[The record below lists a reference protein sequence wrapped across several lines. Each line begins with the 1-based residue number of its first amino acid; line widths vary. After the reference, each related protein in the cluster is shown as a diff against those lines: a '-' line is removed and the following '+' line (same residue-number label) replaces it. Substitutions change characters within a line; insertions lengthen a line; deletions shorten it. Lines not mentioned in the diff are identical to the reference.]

1 MRFNDVLNAMIILAV
16 LLIIGFVSGLH
27 VGRTSAKRVTDTITQ
42 VQLIERPVTI
52 RDSVHTKSVTIKTK
66 DTIYFLDKPVV
77 IPCGDTSFIAQS
89 DSVITATR
97 DTINMAFAYAN
108 RKGHFS
114 LVYRPRPDS
123 IKVIGAGDNG
133 LQLLLQGRIRLD
145 FPDRILLASQD
156 VDVHQWLFQRAKED
170 RLADLCVGVIGAIEQ
185 LVDFDG
191 LKGTLINDPC
201 ILVLEPLATNRGRG
215 QGIRP

>member
-1 MRFNDVLNAMIILAV
+1 MRFNDVLNAMMIVAV

-27 VGRTSAKRVTDTITQ
+27 IGKTSQKRVTDTITT

-66 DTIYFLDKPVV
+66 DTIYFLDKPVI

-123 IKVIGAGDNG
+123 IKVITLPTEVRTENNWGWVVGALGVG
-133 LQLLLQGRIRLD
+133 LGLGVYYGRR
-145 FPDRILLASQD
+145 
-156 VDVHQWLFQRAKED
+156 
-170 RLADLCVGVIGAIEQ
+170 
-185 LVDFDG
+185 
-191 LKGTLINDPC
+191 
-201 ILVLEPLATNRGRG
+201 
-215 QGIRP
+215 

>member
-1 MRFNDVLNAMIILAV
+1 MRFNDVLNAMVILAV

-27 VGRTSAKRVTDTITQ
+27 VGRTSQKRVTDTITR
-42 VQLIERPVTI
+42 VEVLERPVTI

-77 IPCGDTSFIAQS
+77 IPCGDTAFVAQS
-89 DSVITATR
+89 DSVITATQ

-123 IKVIGAGDNG
+123 IKVVTLPTEVVTENNWGWVVGALGIGLG
-133 LQLLLQGRIRLD
+133 LGVYYGRR
-145 FPDRILLASQD
+145 
-156 VDVHQWLFQRAKED
+156 
-170 RLADLCVGVIGAIEQ
+170 
-185 LVDFDG
+185 
-191 LKGTLINDPC
+191 
-201 ILVLEPLATNRGRG
+201 
-215 QGIRP
+215 

>member
-1 MRFNDVLNAMIILAV
+1 MVILAV

-27 VGRTSAKRVTDTITQ
+27 VGRTSQKRVTDTITR
-42 VQLIERPVTI
+42 VEVLERPVTI

-77 IPCGDTSFIAQS
+77 IPCGDTAFIAQS

-123 IKVIGAGDNG
+123 IKVVTLPTEVVTENNW
-133 LQLLLQGRIRLD
+133 
-145 FPDRILLASQD
+145 S
-156 VDVHQWLFQRAKED
+156 W
-170 RLADLCVGVIGAIEQ
+170 VIGALGI
-185 LVDFDG
+185 G
-191 LKGTLINDPC
+191 LGLG
-201 ILVLEPLATNRGRG
+201 VYYGR
-215 QGIRP
+215 R

>member
-1 MRFNDVLNAMIILAV
+1 MRFNDVLNAMVILAV

-27 VGRTSAKRVTDTITQ
+27 VGRTSSKRVTDTITQ

-77 IPCGDTSFIAQS
+77 IPCGDTAFVAQS

-123 IKVIGAGDNG
+123 IKVITLPTEVKTENNWGWVVGALGVG
-133 LQLLLQGRIRLD
+133 LGLGVYYGRR
-145 FPDRILLASQD
+145 
-156 VDVHQWLFQRAKED
+156 
-170 RLADLCVGVIGAIEQ
+170 
-185 LVDFDG
+185 
-191 LKGTLINDPC
+191 
-201 ILVLEPLATNRGRG
+201 
-215 QGIRP
+215 

>member
-1 MRFNDVLNAMIILAV
+1 MRFNDVLNAMVILAV

-27 VGRTSAKRVTDTITQ
+27 VGRTSQKRVTDTITT

-52 RDSVHTKSVTIKTK
+52 RDSIHTKSVTIKTK

-77 IPCGDTSFIAQS
+77 IPCGDTAFVAQS

-123 IKVIGAGDNG
+123 IKVITLPTEVRTENNWGWVVGALGIG
-133 LQLLLQGRIRLD
+133 LGLGVYYGRR
-145 FPDRILLASQD
+145 
-156 VDVHQWLFQRAKED
+156 
-170 RLADLCVGVIGAIEQ
+170 
-185 LVDFDG
+185 
-191 LKGTLINDPC
+191 
-201 ILVLEPLATNRGRG
+201 
-215 QGIRP
+215 

>member
-1 MRFNDVLNAMIILAV
+1 MRFNDVLNAMVILAV

-27 VGRTSAKRVTDTITQ
+27 VGRTSQKRVTDTITT

-52 RDSVHTKSVTIKTK
+52 RDSIHTKSVTIKTK
-66 DTIYFLDKPVV
+66 DTIYFLDKPVE

-123 IKVIGAGDNG
+123 IKVITLPTEVRTENNWGWVVGALG
-133 LQLLLQGRIRLD
+133 LGIGL
-145 FPDRILLASQD
+145 
-156 VDVHQWLFQRAKED
+156 
-170 RLADLCVGVIGAIEQ
+170 GVYYG
-185 LVDFDG
+185 
-191 LKGTLINDPC
+191 KP
-201 ILVLEPLATNRGRG
+201 
-215 QGIRP
+215 

>member
-1 MRFNDVLNAMIILAV
+1 MRFNDVLNAMVILAV

-27 VGRTSAKRVTDTITQ
+27 IGKTSQKRVTDTITR
-42 VQLIERPVTI
+42 VEVLERPVTI

-77 IPCGDTSFIAQS
+77 IPCGDTAFVAQS

-123 IKVIGAGDNG
+123 IKVVTLPTEVVTENNW
-133 LQLLLQGRIRLD
+133 
-145 FPDRILLASQD
+145 S
-156 VDVHQWLFQRAKED
+156 W
-170 RLADLCVGVIGAIEQ
+170 VIGALGI
-185 LVDFDG
+185 G
-191 LKGTLINDPC
+191 LGLG
-201 ILVLEPLATNRGRG
+201 VYYGR
-215 QGIRP
+215 R

>member
-1 MRFNDVLNAMIILAV
+1 MRFNDVLNAMVILAV

-27 VGRTSAKRVTDTITQ
+27 VGRTSQKRVTDTITT

-123 IKVIGAGDNG
+123 IKVVTLPTEVVTDNNW
-133 LQLLLQGRIRLD
+133 
-145 FPDRILLASQD
+145 S
-156 VDVHQWLFQRAKED
+156 W
-170 RLADLCVGVIGAIEQ
+170 VIGALGI
-185 LVDFDG
+185 G
-191 LKGTLINDPC
+191 LGLG
-201 ILVLEPLATNRGRG
+201 VYYGR
-215 QGIRP
+215 R

>member
-1 MRFNDVLNAMIILAV
+1 MRFNDVLNAMMIVAV

-27 VGRTSAKRVTDTITQ
+27 IGKTSQKRVTDTITT

-66 DTIYFLDKPVV
+66 DTIYFLDKPVI

-123 IKVIGAGDNG
+123 IKVITLPTEVKTENNWGWVVGALGVG
-133 LQLLLQGRIRLD
+133 LGLGVYYGRR
-145 FPDRILLASQD
+145 
-156 VDVHQWLFQRAKED
+156 
-170 RLADLCVGVIGAIEQ
+170 
-185 LVDFDG
+185 
-191 LKGTLINDPC
+191 
-201 ILVLEPLATNRGRG
+201 
-215 QGIRP
+215 

>member
-1 MRFNDVLNAMIILAV
+1 MRFNDVLNAMMIVAV

-27 VGRTSAKRVTDTITQ
+27 IGKTSQKRVTDTITT

-77 IPCGDTSFIAQS
+77 IPCGDTAFVAQS

-108 RKGHFS
+108 RKGYFS
-114 LVYRPRPDS
+114 LVFKPRPDS
-123 IKVIGAGDNG
+123 IITVQLPIVKTETKTEWAWLLGLFGLGLGIGSYAG
-133 LQLLLQGRIRLD
+133 
-145 FPDRILLASQD
+145 
-156 VDVHQWLFQRAKED
+156 K
-170 RLADLCVGVIGAIEQ
+170 
-185 LVDFDG
+185 
-191 LKGTLINDPC
+191 
-201 ILVLEPLATNRGRG
+201 
-215 QGIRP
+215 

>member
-1 MRFNDVLNAMIILAV
+1 MRFNDVLNAMVILAV

-27 VGRTSAKRVTDTITQ
+27 VGRTSSKRVTDTITR
-42 VQLIERPVTI
+42 VEVLERPVTI

-77 IPCGDTSFIAQS
+77 IPCGDTAFVAQS

-108 RKGHFS
+108 RKGYFS

-123 IKVIGAGDNG
+123 IKVITLPTQVVTENNWGWVVGALG
-133 LQLLLQGRIRLD
+133 LGIGL
-145 FPDRILLASQD
+145 
-156 VDVHQWLFQRAKED
+156 
-170 RLADLCVGVIGAIEQ
+170 GVYYG
-185 LVDFDG
+185 
-191 LKGTLINDPC
+191 KP
-201 ILVLEPLATNRGRG
+201 
-215 QGIRP
+215 

>member
-16 LLIIGFVSGLH
+16 LLVIGFVSGLH
-27 VGRTSAKRVTDTITQ
+27 VGRTSQKRVTDTITR
-42 VQLIERPVTI
+42 VEVLERPVTI

-66 DTIYFLDKPVV
+66 DTIYFLDKPVI
-77 IPCGDTSFIAQS
+77 IPCGDTAFVAQS

-123 IKVIGAGDNG
+123 IKVVTLPTEVVTENNW
-133 LQLLLQGRIRLD
+133 
-145 FPDRILLASQD
+145 S
-156 VDVHQWLFQRAKED
+156 W
-170 RLADLCVGVIGAIEQ
+170 VIGALGI
-185 LVDFDG
+185 G
-191 LKGTLINDPC
+191 LGLG
-201 ILVLEPLATNRGRG
+201 VYYGR
-215 QGIRP
+215 R

>member
-1 MRFNDVLNAMIILAV
+1 MRFNDVLNAMVILAV

-27 VGRTSAKRVTDTITQ
+27 VGRTSQKRVTDTITQ

-77 IPCGDTSFIAQS
+77 IPCGDTAFVAQS

-123 IKVIGAGDNG
+123 IKVITLPTEVRTENNWGWVVGALGVG
-133 LQLLLQGRIRLD
+133 LGLGVYYGRR
-145 FPDRILLASQD
+145 
-156 VDVHQWLFQRAKED
+156 
-170 RLADLCVGVIGAIEQ
+170 
-185 LVDFDG
+185 
-191 LKGTLINDPC
+191 
-201 ILVLEPLATNRGRG
+201 
-215 QGIRP
+215 